1 MSLFDALEVA
11 EEVDPTWTISGLN
24 AAIAGSIRETFGDEV
39 WVRGEVRSISRP
51 SSGHIYLELTERS
64 DGSEST
70 LRVSLFRGVRTRVE
84 AIMARVN
91 MELAEGLEI
100 RICGQVDYYAPRGQI
115 SLKMT
120 GIDPTYTLGRLAAD
134 RDALIRRLV
143 AAGLTERNRTRVLP
157 LVPLRVGLVTSIGS
171 AAYHDFTDE
180 LVRSGI
186 AFHVLVADA
195 RVQGS
200 EAPQQIAEAI
210 NMLIAADTEL
220 ICLVRGGGSRTD
232 LAAWDTEMV
241 ALAIAACPVPVW
253 TGVGHDIDASVADLM
268 AHQEFK
274 TPTACAQAIIGRVA
288 MFMAQVDGAAAT
300 IARQAQRV
308 VDDAVDRLVVVGER
322 LPALARRAVESADQR
337 AQQHARRVS
346 TASLAAVTV
355 ADLHVNAAATSVAR
369 SARHHLD
376 NAERRMTHLEALI
389 GANDP
394 ARLLER
400 GWSITTDANGNVVR
414 SVHEVVA
421 NETLHTRVSDGT
433 ITSTV
438 NQ

>member
-1 MSLFDALEVA
+1 
-11 EEVDPTWTISGLN
+11 
-24 AAIAGSIRETFGDEV
+24 
-39 WVRGEVRSISRP
+39 
-51 SSGHIYLELTERS
+51 
-64 DGSEST
+64 
-70 LRVSLFRGVRTRVE
+70 LR
-84 AIMARVN
+84 I
-91 MELAEGLEI
+91 
-100 RICGQVDYYAPRGQI
+100 
-115 SLKMT
+115 
-120 GIDPTYTLGRLAAD
+120 
-134 RDALIRRLV
+134 
-143 AAGLTERNRTRVLP
+143 
-157 LVPLRVGLVTSIGS
+157 GLVTSIGS

-195 RVQGS
+195 RVQGN

-210 NMLIAADTEL
+210 NMLMAVDAEL

-232 LAAWDTEMV
+232 LAAWDTEVV
-241 ALAIAACPVPVW
+241 ALAIAACPVPIW

-274 TPTACAQAIIGRVA
+274 TPTACAQAIVGRVA
-288 MFMAQVDGAAAT
+288 LFMGQVDGAAVT
-300 IARQAQRV
+300 IARQAQRI
-308 VDDAVDRLVVVGER
+308 VDDAVDRLAVVGER
-322 LPALARRAVESADQR
+322 LPSLARRAVESAAQR
-337 AQQHARRVS
+337 TQQHARQVS

-355 ADLHVNAAATSVAR
+355 ADLHVNAAAASVGR

-400 GWSITTDANGNVVR
+400 GWSITTGANGQVVR

-421 NETLHTRVSDGT
+421 NEVLLTRVSDGT

-438 NQ
+438 TFPVNQ